1 MESVYEGGIKL
12 DDEKDTI
19 GWGRGWYNNF
29 TQVPEEIRAVSRPI
43 FIRKNSV
50 STPSICI
57 ESVLDFRR

>member
-1 MESVYEGGIKL
+1 MVESVYEGGIKL

-43 FIRKNSV
+43 FYSEKFSINS
-50 STPSICI
+50 
-57 ESVLDFRR
+57 LHLY

>member
-29 TQVPEEIRAVSRPI
+29 TQVPEEIRAVSRPVFYSENFGI
-43 FIRKNSV
+43 NS
-50 STPSICI
+50 
-57 ESVLDFRR
+57 LHLY

>member
-12 DDEKDTI
+12 DDEKDAI

-43 FIRKNSV
+43 FYSEKFSINS
-50 STPSICI
+50 
-57 ESVLDFRR
+57 LHLY